1 LSAISRFGCT
11 KFFNLKNMRFK
22 YQLILLGTLGELSD
36 RLIILFDKM
45 INDLKLQKGSF
56 LIITEKNFQTEYS
69 GNQPAFV
76 IYFGDVNG
84 KFKNLDIIQ
93 ILLKDGTMILPV
105 FFEQNFFEKHIPE
118 IIRGQNGLLYDKS
131 KDEKIINLA
140 LESFELLRSS
150 RKVFVSY
157 RRSESSSVAIQLYE
171 ALERNNFDVFLDTHS
186 IKQGEIF
193 QDELWHRMTDCDV
206 LVLLNTKDFLGSRW
220 CKEEIAEASAK
231 QIGIVQL
238 VWPDHELE
246 KMAEVCFPIQLDKKH
261 FENEDYEDKDVA
273 KLKKQ
278 FVDDLVQNVESIRAR
293 NLAARQDNLITEFT
307 NIALKYK
314 KKVNLQPE
322 RFITEE
328 LTDTKKR
335 IFIPTIGIPQSMNC
349 YQSHELINQINEYE
363 VESIHLIYDDLR
375 IRDKWLKHLE
385 WLNKYLVVK
394 TIKKQ
399 DFDQWL
405 QRN

>member
-1 LSAISRFGCT
+1 M
-11 KFFNLKNMRFK
+11 KYK
-22 YQLILLGTLGELSD
+22 YQLILLGTLGDLSK
-36 RLIILFDKM
+36 RLLVLFDKK
-45 INDLKLQKGSF
+45 IKDLKLQKDAF
-56 LIITEKNFQTEYS
+56 NIITEKNFFEDYT

-76 IYFGDVNG
+76 IYFGNVDG
-84 KFKNLDIIQ
+84 KYNNIDIIQ
-93 ILLKDGTMILPV
+93 RLLKDGTMILPV
-105 FFEQNFFEKHIPE
+105 FFEEFCFEKHIPE

-131 KDEKIINLA
+131 KEDKIVNLA
-140 LESFELLRSS
+140 LESFELLRSQ

-157 RRSESSSVAIQLYE
+157 RRKESSSVAIQLYE

-206 LVLLNTKDFLGSRW
+206 IVLLNTKGFLESRW
-220 CKEEIAEASAK
+220 CKEEIAEANAK

-238 VWPDHELE
+238 VWPNHQLE
-246 KMAEVCFPIQLDKKH
+246 KMAEVCLHMQLKNSH
-261 FENEDYEDKDVA
+261 FSYCLFKNKYSKF
-273 KLKKQ
+273 KQ
-278 FVDDLVQNVESIRAR
+278 SFIDELAQNVESIRAR

-307 NIALKYK
+307 NLAVKYG

-328 LTDTKKR
+328 LTDSKRR
-335 IFIPTIGIPQSMNC
+335 IFIPTVGIPQSMNC
-349 YQSHELINQINEYE
+349 YQSHELKNQIKEYE

-375 IRDKWLKHLE
+375 IKDKWLKHLE
-385 WLNKYLVVK
+385 WLNKYLEVK